1 MLEAMILD
9 EFGGRKA
16 EGKGLCGPLGI
27 ELARKGRL
35 QHVSFYRAGDKAAGG
50 WEIGSEERCESAAFN
65 LLVVLGGVALELA
78 RSCLLVLESGTK
90 E

>member
-35 QHVSFYRAGDKAAGG
+35 QHVSFYRAGDKAAWVAGKLG
-50 WEIGSEERCESAAFN
+50 LRRGVSLLPLTYLLSWE
-65 LLVVLGGVALELA
+65 ELPL
-78 RSCLLVLESGTK
+78 S
-90 E
+90 

>member
-1 MLEAMILD
+1 MILD

-35 QHVSFYRAGDKAAGG
+35 QHVSCYRAADKAAWVGEKLG
-50 WEIGSEERCESAAFN
+50 LKRGVSLLPSAYLLSWEKLPLI
-65 LLVVLGGVALELA
+65 
-78 RSCLLVLESGTK
+78 
-90 E
+90 